1 MEQTLTGG
9 TNTTN
14 NLTIETTKEIKDT
27 FNERV
32 NKYLRL
38 SHQTLAEML
47 AIRDEEEGKTKPIE
61 DYPLQPNNPY
71 PPYYP
76 YYPYV
81 PIQTKWCPVSMN
93 NCNNPFGDCINCP
106 YHGGVTYN
114 VEYTTSTANVNLDT
128 NTGNKE
134 QFDFMERL
142 KKDKLI

>member
-14 NLTIETTKEIKDT
+14 NLTLETTKEIKDT

-61 DYPLQPNNPY
+61 DCPLQPNNPY

-93 NCNNPFGDCINCP
+93 HCNNPFGDCINCP
-106 YHGGVTYN
+106 YHSGVTYN
-114 VEYTTSTANVNLDT
+114 TNFTTTCTADLNCNSNCT
-128 NTGNKE
+128 KPKS
-134 QFDFMERL
+134 DFIDRL
-142 KKDKLI
+142 KKDNLV